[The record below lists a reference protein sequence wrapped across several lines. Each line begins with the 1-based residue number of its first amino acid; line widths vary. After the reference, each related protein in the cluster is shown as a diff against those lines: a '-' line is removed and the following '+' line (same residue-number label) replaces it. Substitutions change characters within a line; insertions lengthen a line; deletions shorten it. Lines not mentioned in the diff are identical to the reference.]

1 MMYIDLNSVAILNI
15 DSIDY
20 RYVINGITQW
30 EAINLL
36 GNADLSESG
45 SLYKFSLLYKKM
57 YKEIISFGDI
67 EIKECKFQCYRNP
80 IFLRECR
87 Y

>member
-30 EAINLL
+30 ETINLL

-45 SLYKFSLLYKKM
+45 SLYKFSLLY
-57 YKEIISFGDI
+57 
-67 EIKECKFQCYRNP
+67 IKNV
-80 IFLRECR
+80 
-87 Y
+87 

>member
-30 EAINLL
+30 ETINLL
-36 GNADLSESG
+36 GNADLSENG
-45 SLYKFSLLYKKM
+45 SLYKFSLLY
-57 YKEIISFGDI
+57 
-67 EIKECKFQCYRNP
+67 IKNV
-80 IFLRECR
+80 
-87 Y
+87 